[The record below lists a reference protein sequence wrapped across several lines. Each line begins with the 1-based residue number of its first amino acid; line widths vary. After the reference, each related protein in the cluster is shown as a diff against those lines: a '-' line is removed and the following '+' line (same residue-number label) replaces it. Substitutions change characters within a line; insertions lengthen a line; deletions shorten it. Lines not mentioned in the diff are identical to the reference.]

1 MILIKIFKL
10 KKRILTTNNIDS
22 IKKNNIINQN
32 DEIILIQIM
41 IALIQIIILQIVY
54 IGQKVLLYLEYEIE
68 EQIIEK
74 FQLKRE

>member
-41 IALIQIIILQIVY
+41 IALI
-54 IGQKVLLYLEYEIE
+54 
-68 EQIIEK
+68 
-74 FQLKRE
+74 